1 MSVRPIR
8 SSQRYLSLNLNVST
22 KICPDWLLVFFELLR
37 QQKILALVAGDMIEM
52 RKPIWDVAGVITTDR
67 RKKVLNHFERVFPD
81 DIVRF
86 RRQRGSVPLAIVG
99 PKMVEFHSKS
109 GLAVTP
115 LKSLPSRTA
124 TSGKVPKLLPEN
136 IGD

>member
-8 SSQRYLSLNLNVST
+8 SSQRYLSLNLNVCT
-22 KICPDWLLVFFELLR
+22 EICPDWLLVFFELLR
-37 QQKILALVAGDMIEM
+37 QQKIQGLAPGDMIVM
-52 RKPIWDVAGVITTDR
+52 RKPIWDAAGVITTDR
-67 RKKVLNHFERVFPD
+67 RKKVMDHLERVFPD

-109 GLAVTP
+109 GSAATTQLIPNNVSGAILDPVTQGAEF
-115 LKSLPSRTA
+115 K
-124 TSGKVPKLLPEN
+124 G
-136 IGD
+136 

>member
-8 SSQRYLSLNLNVST
+8 SSQRYLSLNLNIST
-22 KICPDWLLVFFELLR
+22 EICPDWLLVFFELLR
-37 QQKILALVAGDMIEM
+37 QQKIQGLAPGDMIEM
-52 RKPIWDVAGVITTDR
+52 RKPIWDAAGVITTDR
-67 RKKVLNHFERVFPD
+67 RKKVMDHLERVFPD

-109 GLAVTP
+109 GSAATTQLIPNNVSGAILDPVTQDAEF
-115 LKSLPSRTA
+115 K
-124 TSGKVPKLLPEN
+124 G
-136 IGD
+136 

>member
-8 SSQRYLSLNLNVST
+8 SSQRYLSLNLNVCT
-22 KICPDWLLVFFELLR
+22 EICPDWLLVFFELLR
-37 QQKILALVAGDMIEM
+37 QQKIQGLAPGDMIEM
-52 RKPIWDVAGVITTDR
+52 RKPIWDAAGVITTDR
-67 RKKVLNHFERVFPD
+67 RKKVVNHFERVFPD

-109 GLAVTP
+109 GSAATTQLIPNNVSGAILDPVTQGAEF
-115 LKSLPSRTA
+115 K
-124 TSGKVPKLLPEN
+124 G
-136 IGD
+136 

>member
-8 SSQRYLSLNLNVST
+8 SSQRYLSLNLNVCT
-22 KICPDWLLVFFELLR
+22 EICPDWLLVFFELLR
-37 QQKILALVAGDMIEM
+37 QQKIQGLAPGDMIEM
-52 RKPIWDVAGVITTDR
+52 RKPIWDAAGVITTDR
-67 RKKVLNHFERVFPD
+67 RKKVMDHLERVFPD

-109 GLAVTP
+109 GLAVAP
-115 LKSLPSRTA
+115 A
-124 TSGKVPKLLPEN
+124 KVAIKQNGYFGESPQ
-136 IGD
+136 IIT

>member
-8 SSQRYLSLNLNVST
+8 SSQRYLSLDLNICT
-22 KICPDWLLVFFELLR
+22 EICPDWLLVFFELLR
-37 QQKILALVAGDMIEM
+37 QQKIQGLAPGDMIEM
-52 RKPIWDVAGVITTDR
+52 RKPIWDAAGVITTDR
-67 RKKVLNHFERVFPD
+67 RKKVMDHLERVFPD

-109 GLAVTP
+109 GSAATTQLIPNNVSGAILDPVTQGAEF
-115 LKSLPSRTA
+115 K
-124 TSGKVPKLLPEN
+124 G
-136 IGD
+136 

>member
-8 SSQRYLSLNLNVST
+8 SSQRYLSLNLNIST
-22 KICPDWLLVFFELLR
+22 EICPDWLLVFFELLR
-37 QQKILALVAGDMIEM
+37 QQKIQGLVPGDIIEI
-52 RKPIWDVAGVITTDR
+52 RTPIWDAAGVITTDR
-67 RKKVLNHFERVFPD
+67 RKKVMGHLERVFPD

-109 GLAVTP
+109 GSAATTQLIPNNVSGAILDPVTQGAEF
-115 LKSLPSRTA
+115 K
-124 TSGKVPKLLPEN
+124 G
-136 IGD
+136 

>member
-8 SSQRYLSLNLNVST
+8 SSQRYLSLDLNICT
-22 KICPDWLLVFFELLR
+22 EICPDWLLVFFELLR
-37 QQKILALVAGDMIEM
+37 QQKIQGLAPGDMIEM
-52 RKPIWDVAGVITTDR
+52 RKPIWDAARVITTDR
-67 RKKVLNHFERVFPD
+67 RKKVMDHLERVFPD

-109 GLAVTP
+109 GSAATTQLIPNNVSGAILDPVTQDAEF
-115 LKSLPSRTA
+115 K
-124 TSGKVPKLLPEN
+124 G
-136 IGD
+136 

>member
-8 SSQRYLSLNLNVST
+8 SSQRYLSLNLNVCT
-22 KICPDWLLVFFELLR
+22 EICPDWLLVFFELLR
-37 QQKILALVAGDMIEM
+37 QQKIQGLAPGDMIEI
-52 RKPIWDVAGVITTDR
+52 RTPIWDAAGVITTDR
-67 RKKVLNHFERVFPD
+67 RKKVMDHLERVFPD

-109 GLAVTP
+109 GSAATTQLIPNNVSGAILDPVTQGAEF
-115 LKSLPSRTA
+115 K
-124 TSGKVPKLLPEN
+124 G
-136 IGD
+136 

>member
-8 SSQRYLSLNLNVST
+8 SSQRYLSLNLNVCT
-22 KICPDWLLVFFELLR
+22 EICPDWLLVFFELLR
-37 QQKILALVAGDMIEM
+37 QQKIQGLAPGDMIEM
-52 RKPIWDVAGVITTDR
+52 RTPIWDAAGVITTDR
-67 RKKVLNHFERVFPD
+67 RKKVMDHLERVFPD

-109 GLAVTP
+109 GSAATTQLIPNSVSGAILDPVTQGAEF
-115 LKSLPSRTA
+115 K
-124 TSGKVPKLLPEN
+124 G
-136 IGD
+136 

>member
-8 SSQRYLSLNLNVST
+8 SSQRYLSLNLNVCT
-22 KICPDWLLVFFELLR
+22 EICPDWLLVFFELLR
-37 QQKILALVAGDMIEM
+37 QQKIQSLDPGDMIEM
-52 RKPIWDVAGVITTDR
+52 RKPIWDAAGVITTDR
-67 RKKVLNHFERVFPD
+67 RKKVMDHLERVFPD

-109 GLAVTP
+109 GSAATTQLIPNNVSGAILDPVTQGAEF
-115 LKSLPSRTA
+115 K
-124 TSGKVPKLLPEN
+124 G
-136 IGD
+136 

>member
-8 SSQRYLSLNLNVST
+8 SSQRYLSLNLNVCT
-22 KICPDWLLVFFELLR
+22 EICPDWLLVFFELLR
-37 QQKILALVAGDMIEM
+37 QQKIQGLAPGDMIEM
-52 RKPIWDVAGVITTDR
+52 RKPIWDAAGVITTDR
-67 RKKVLNHFERVFPD
+67 RKKVVNHFERVFPD

-109 GLAVTP
+109 GSAATTQLIPNNVSGAILDPVTQDAEF
-115 LKSLPSRTA
+115 K
-124 TSGKVPKLLPEN
+124 G
-136 IGD
+136 

>member
-8 SSQRYLSLNLNVST
+8 SSQRYLSLNLNVCT
-22 KICPDWLLVFFELLR
+22 EICPDWLLVFFELLR
-37 QQKILALVAGDMIEM
+37 QQKIQGLAPGDMIEM
-52 RKPIWDVAGVITTDR
+52 RKPIWDAAGVITTDR
-67 RKKVLNHFERVFPD
+67 RKKVMDHLERVFPD

-109 GLAVTP
+109 GSAATTQLIPNNVSGEILDPVTQGAEF
-115 LKSLPSRTA
+115 K
-124 TSGKVPKLLPEN
+124 G
-136 IGD
+136 

>member
-8 SSQRYLSLNLNVST
+8 SSQRYLSLDLNICT
-22 KICPDWLLVFFELLR
+22 EICPDWLLVFFELLR
-37 QQKILALVAGDMIEM
+37 QQKIQGLAPGDMIEM

-67 RKKVLNHFERVFPD
+67 RKKVMDHLERVFPD

-109 GLAVTP
+109 GSAATTQLIPNNVSGAILDPVTQGAEF
-115 LKSLPSRTA
+115 K
-124 TSGKVPKLLPEN
+124 G
-136 IGD
+136 

>member
-8 SSQRYLSLNLNVST
+8 SSQRYLSLNLNVCT
-22 KICPDWLLVFFELLR
+22 EICPDWLLVFFELLR
-37 QQKILALVAGDMIEM
+37 QQKIQGLDPGDMIEM
-52 RKPIWDVAGVITTDR
+52 RKPIWDAAGVITTDR
-67 RKKVLNHFERVFPD
+67 RKKVMDHLERVFPD

-109 GLAVTP
+109 GSAATTQLIPNNVSGAILDPVTQGAEF
-115 LKSLPSRTA
+115 K
-124 TSGKVPKLLPEN
+124 G
-136 IGD
+136 